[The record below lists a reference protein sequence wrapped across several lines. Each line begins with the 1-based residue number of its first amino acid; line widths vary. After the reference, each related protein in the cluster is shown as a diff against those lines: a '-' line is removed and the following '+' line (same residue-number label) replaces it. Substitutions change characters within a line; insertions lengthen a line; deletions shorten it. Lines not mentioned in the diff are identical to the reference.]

1 MSLAELVGA
10 CVSSQLL
17 TCNPP
22 DRTVAA
28 LVCFLQSTSGM
39 ALPSD
44 ANVVLHFRWLR
55 DLFPGISDSVLRT
68 HPFYYFPQNQN
79 TRSRRSFN
87 TQFAASHARTL
98 MSPNSALGRCREV
111 MKKSSLTTQDL
122 DDLQTQVERLCGY
135 ASATMPISYCRGQAI
150 HVIDTLGTIFL
161 VLDTLHCAAEVLG
174 DNIMKHLWWPSITR
188 RMESATLV
196 KKRDFVVP
204 GKCYRNAEIA
214 RTLQCALGYYREGMR
229 PPILMVT
236 GLKQALLCEPSL
248 SSKFKAERWDAWRQD
263 AAEWLRSIESGL
275 SGRK

>member
-1 MSLAELVGA
+1 M
-10 CVSSQLL
+10 
-17 TCNPP
+17 
-22 DRTVAA
+22 
-28 LVCFLQSTSGM
+28 CFLQSTSGA

-44 ANVVLHFRWLR
+44 ANVVLHFSWLAEV
-55 DLFPGISDSVLRT
+55 LPGLPDSVLRT
-68 HPFYYFPQNQN
+68 HPFYHVPPKQEGDC
-79 TRSRRSFN
+79 RRSFDR
-87 TQFAASHARTL
+87 QFSNAYRSIMVNPH
-98 MSPNSALGRCREV
+98 PALNKCREV

-122 DDLQTQVERLCGY
+122 NDLLAQAERLCGY
-135 ASATMPISYCRGQAI
+135 ASATMPISYRRGQAAYAME
-150 HVIDTLGTIFL
+150 TLGLIFL

-236 GLKQALLCEPSL
+236 GLKQALLCEPSR